1 MTYMYAT
8 GSADVV
14 ALVPLRGM
22 VVNLKM
28 SALLCLCLTSH
39 TSATASGSNNSCTSA
54 LDCNARQCNDCSCD
68 NNVCVCA
75 DGWSGDRCQT
85 PFCENRTD
93 CDNHG
98 NCHQTLHNITC
109 DCDAGF
115 TGAHCETAT
124 CSLVCLCFVT
134 CLVLFR
140 WNYIFITYLSSLL
153 QVCRHGGSPDPKCT
167 TCQNCSGAWIGLTCE
182 TYNDSFPV
190 DLLLADMQTNFETVQ
205 QQLNSSYNLL
215 CTNGQECPGWGVDNF
230 DGRVANLILTLT
242 PDHTNPQKQFH
253 GFVAPQEVVFTP
265 YVKPE
270 PNFDDGAG
278 VYALPSD
285 VVSYINGIV
294 GQNKGLQGIYNQ
306 AWEDIL
312 DSYFQSP
319 ADEAVSVVQGQLA
332 LFEMSIPE
340 SIQGDFDRPF
350 VETVLSLPPNYN
362 GTNNQALF

>member
-1 MTYMYAT
+1 M
-8 GSADVV
+8 
-14 ALVPLRGM
+14 
-22 VVNLKM
+22 
-28 SALLCLCLTSH
+28 
-39 TSATASGSNNSCTSA
+39 
-54 LDCNARQCNDCSCD
+54 
-68 NNVCVCA
+68 
-75 DGWSGDRCQT
+75 
-85 PFCENRTD
+85 
-93 CDNHG
+93 
-98 NCHQTLHNITC
+98 
-109 DCDAGF
+109 
-115 TGAHCETAT
+115 
-124 CSLVCLCFVT
+124 
-134 CLVLFR
+134 
-140 WNYIFITYLSSLL
+140 
-153 QVCRHGGSPDPKCT
+153 
-167 TCQNCSGAWIGLTCE
+167 
-182 TYNDSFPV
+182 

-362 GTNNQALF
+362 GTNNQALFNRFFELYGTSMVVQSKGGGLVEQRSRWKTPLIQTMDKPTLLANAQVCACMGAWEQGSMDNNERCMGAYGYG